1 MRCGVTKQQQQ
12 MEPLSQNSSE
22 YDQELEKLRLELHVD
37 NKLMTHVDRGLKG
50 FNQGL
55 GNGLKTLNRFIHGTH
70 RARNYLVA
78 ADSGVGKTTTADFM
92 YLYHLIKAA
101 KAKGINL
108 KLDYY
113 SFEVSEVMKKAR
125 LASLIYYI
133 NYKESLP
140 SSIIL
145 GEDDS
150 EPPLRL
156 SNQQYAQISLVA
168 AEVEE
173 LFDSIYFVEAP
184 ATPFDMWKRIVE
196 RASQDGEIERNRDK
210 AGRVSEIVGYRP
222 NKDVFRMTIVDHIG
236 LIEQQPGL
244 SLKQSIDTAST
255 YFVRARNLFGDSH
268 VIVQQFN
275 SELQGAAR
283 ERKGPMAYVPQRRD
297 LGDSSYT
304 YRDADVVLG
313 LIKPSSFQLES
324 YGDFTD
330 LNRWGDYF
338 LLNFIM
344 KNRYGP
350 APAGGGIPQFLNP
363 IAGYI
368 EELPGSG
375 WNSLLQDIYIKKAE
389 ELDKIA
395 HK

>member
-1 MRCGVTKQQQQ
+1 
-12 MEPLSQNSSE
+12 
-22 YDQELEKLRLELHVD
+22 
-37 NKLMTHVDRGLKG
+37 MTHVDRGLKG
-50 FNQGL
+50 FNQGI
-55 GNGLKTLNRFIHGTH
+55 GNGFKTLNRFIHGTH
-70 RARNYLVA
+70 RARNYVVA
-78 ADSGVGKTTTADFM
+78 ADSAVGKTTFTDFA
-92 YLYHLIKAA
+92 YFYHLYWAA

-125 LASLIYYI
+125 LVSLIYYI
-133 NYKESLP
+133 KYHESLP
-140 SSIIL
+140 SSVIL
-145 GEDDS
+145 GEDES
-150 EPPLRL
+150 EPPVRL
-156 SNQQYAQISLVA
+156 TNEQYARVKLVSV
-168 AEVEE
+168 EVEE
-173 LFDSIYFVEAP
+173 MFDSIYFVEAP

-196 RASQDGEIERNRDK
+196 RAGQDGEVLRNRDK
-210 AGRVSEIVGYRP
+210 AGRVSEISGYIP
-222 NKDVFRMTIVDHIG
+222 NKDVFRLTIVDHIG

-275 SELQGAAR
+275 SEMQGAAR

-304 YRDADVVLG
+304 FRDADVVLG
-313 LIKPSSFQLES
+313 LTKPSNFQLDS
-324 YGDFTD
+324 YNDFTELD
-330 LNRWGDYF
+330 RWGDYF
-338 LLNFIM
+338 VLNFIM

-363 IAGYI
+363 IAGFI
-368 EELPGSG
+368 EELPGSQ
-375 WNSLLQDIYIKKAE
+375 WNSILQDLYIKKAE

-395 HK
+395 HQ